1 MFDRKNLDALVNE
14 FERAYDKISAMVQG
28 LSPEA
33 MAFVPNLPD
42 AWSINAH
49 LVHLLD
55 ADCNMVMRVRGA
67 VAEPGK
73 LVPVWDAEAWQKQNR
88 YNESDGLAALNIAIS
103 LRAFLAA
110 SLRSLDDAALEAAHI
125 IHPERGT
132 LQLADV
138 LKIYADHP
146 AFHVE
151 YVERNLSL
159 LKK

>member
-1 MFDRKNLDALVNE
+1 MFDRKNLDLLINA
-14 FERAYDKISAMVQG
+14 FESAYEKISTKVKD

-33 MAFVPNLPD
+33 MAFVPDLPD

-55 ADCNMVMRVRGA
+55 ADCNMVIRVRGA

-73 LVPVWDAEAWQKQNR
+73 LVPVWDAEAWQKQNH

-103 LRAFLAA
+103 LRAFIAA
-110 SLRSLDDAALEAAHI
+110 SLRSLDDATLEAAHI
-125 IHPERGT
+125 VHPECGT
-132 LQLADV
+132 LQLGDV
-138 LKIYADHP
+138 LKIYAEHP

-159 LKK
+159 L